1 MIVGVFFS
9 DVDSLS
15 VEETVLIIRQ
25 RVQYR

>member
-9 DVDSLS
+9 DTDSLS
-15 VEETVLIIRQ
+15 VEETVLMIRQ